1 MVNLATYAFGS
12 QVREVER
19 IQRQLLALF
28 AESLSLGLAV
38 WIEQFLAAL
47 LPGRFKFRRCDVPV
61 RSAFPC

>member
-12 QVREVER
+12 QVRLVER

-38 WIEQFLAAL
+38 WIEQLLAAL
-47 LPGRFKFRRCDVPV
+47 LPGRFKFRR
-61 RSAFPC
+61 